1 MHVDAGCPAM
11 TIVNVLVVVANI
23 AVITSSVDW
32 LESCVPALPLTNPV
46 APSCVNHRDPD
57 TDGKKEILDR
67 PLRQSTYT
75 TPMLGRVMSTT
86 LPEEEVS

>member
-1 MHVDAGCPAM
+1 
-11 TIVNVLVVVANI
+11 
-23 AVITSSVDW
+23 
-32 LESCVPALPLTNPV
+32 
-46 APSCVNHRDPD
+46 VNHRDPD